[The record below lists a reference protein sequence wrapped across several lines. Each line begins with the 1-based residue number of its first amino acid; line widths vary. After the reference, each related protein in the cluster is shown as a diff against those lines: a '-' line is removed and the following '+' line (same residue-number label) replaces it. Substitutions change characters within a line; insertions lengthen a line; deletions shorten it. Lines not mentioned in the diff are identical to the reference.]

1 MRKTKF
7 VITFTAFL
15 VFFSTLTIAQYKNE
29 LQLTGSL
36 QLDSKIIGE
45 TYEMNSNVIPLN
57 LTSSKTKSPVIA
69 GLLSLILPGAGEFY
83 SESYLKAAIFAV
95 LEIGFI
101 STALVYDKKGDD
113 QTDKFENFADE
124 NWSVVRY
131 AQWLIDY
138 RDADPKIILEDVDP
152 SLPPWEQVD
161 WELLNAY
168 ESGFSHRLPRHGEQQ
183 YYELIGKYPQYSPG
197 WVGFVGPDYHDL
209 PQIFLDYSKMR
220 GKANDYYNVASTFVI
235 MMYVNHFLSA
245 LDAVWTTSRYNQN
258 LTVNLRIDNIQLVD
272 RVEFYPTLN
281 LKVNF

>member
-1 MRKTKF
+1 MSNLKF
-7 VITFTAFL
+7 VLSFTACL
-15 VFFSTLTIAQYKNE
+15 ILFSTLTAAQYKNE

-36 QLDSKIIGE
+36 QLDSRIVGE
-45 TYEMNSNVIPLN
+45 TYQMNSNAITLN
-57 LTSSKTKSPVIA
+57 LSPSKTKSPVIA

-113 QTDKFENFADE
+113 QTDKFERFADE

-131 AQWLIDY
+131 AEWLQDY
-138 RDADPKIILEDVDP
+138 VGDGCTITINRDP
-152 SLPPWEQVD
+152 SLPPWEQVN
-161 WELLNAY
+161 WEELNAC
-168 ESGFSHRLPRHGEQQ
+168 ESSFSHRLPRHGEQQ

-197 WVGFVGPDYHDL
+197 WIGFVGSDYHNL

-220 GKANDYYNVASTFVI
+220 GQANDYYNVASTFVI

-245 LDAVWTTSRYNQN
+245 LDAVWTASRYNQN
-258 LTVNLRIDNIQLVD
+258 LAVNVRIDNIQLVD

-281 LKVNF
+281 LRVNF